1 MPMWGLSMW
10 LAVIAAVIL
19 LWRPL
24 LHQRSTAASFACH
37 ALMALPFFALASR
50 FLANDTS
57 FAHVVSY
64 GGEDLPLKYRFAAT
78 WAAREGPLL
87 LWVVWMSLLAYVWR
101 KKMPGEASELTHS
114 SRLRFVHGFSLLL
127 LLLAF
132 NLDPFKPSSG
142 NGLGQGLN
150 ELLQTD
156 LMVIHPPLIFL
167 AYSFCLHLAAV
178 SLSSMFYE
186 SKGIK
191 QRMLNIARPG
201 LLISTLGIGLG
212 GLWAYLI
219 LDWGGYWAWDPVE
232 TGSLLPWLVLV
243 LISHLR
249 TRPGK
254 TSDSAWIG
262 AGLAAG
268 GAALFATLV
277 TRAGGVWAS
286 SVHTF
291 VTNSESSPPSDAFSR
306 MLVLKTDSTAGVEV
320 ITYLVVLLLL
330 MGFWLQLK
338 SNTNPERVLAKRTI
352 GMFALPF
359 AGVLSALVLRTYFE
373 QTCDLSNLS
382 LCSSMEMSLY
392 AYAPSLFFASIVLV
406 PMAVQ
411 SYGQHPISVT
421 KDGWNFIGL
430 FSNQSHNRSS
440 LMLPLLLLIAAV
452 VYMTSANFLYTAF
465 FLVLFVPLFFSIDAT
480 KEWAIGAAGVVL
492 GLAGAWSGLIEIA
505 SAALVMF
512 FFILPWLL
520 SPEPNEPSKFS
531 LFERSSQQKL
541 ALWGSVMIVGTY
553 LILTVIL
560 LVASIDSINFEGH
573 ELYGTPFLMAVA
585 GSFFLYTNR
594 KHEARRNVW
603 LLTGTLLISVIL
615 SILQPSAF
623 GMDSSTAMS
632 ALVVRGVLAWLTLP
646 IVLLVIV
653 PMLKEVIVTQ
663 GIERNKKPI
672 WKRIPFGAHLVHLGL
687 LLLLIGH
694 VYTTVLVDRGDA
706 SHRVT
711 MVKDEAVIHGNY
723 GYEFTGLRMT
733 SDDLEVGDGYVGIQ
747 IDVYALD
754 GDNLGEKIGTVEP
767 GMLRFDTTTDTGFI
781 VQSRSRSEVDT
792 LSRWNGDIVFI
803 FDGSQANGLMQ
814 QTALDGPESIELVRV
829 TVYDLP
835 ASHLVWLG
843 WVTMLIGMGVVVL
856 GDFDKNRQ
864 LRPHK
869 AESNE
874 EE

>member
-1 MPMWGLSMW
+1 MW
-10 LAVIAAVIL
+10 LAVIAAIIL
-19 LWRPL
+19 LFRPL
-24 LHQRSTAASFACH
+24 LHQRSNAASLVCH
-37 ALMALPFFALASR
+37 LLVALPFFALASR
-50 FLANDTS
+50 FLTNDTS

-87 LWVVWMSLLAYVWR
+87 LWVMWMSLLAFVWR
-101 KKMPGEASELTHS
+101 RRMPGENDGQTHA
-114 SRLRFVHGFSLLL
+114 SRLRFVHGFNLLL
-127 LLLAF
+127 ILLAF
-132 NLDPFKPSSG
+132 NLDPFRPSSG
-142 NGLGQGLN
+142 NALGQGLN

-178 SLSSMFYE
+178 SLSSMFFE
-186 SKGIK
+186 SQGIK
-191 QRMLNIARPG
+191 QRMLSIARPG
-201 LLISTLGIGLG
+201 IFVSTLGIGLG

-243 LISHLR
+243 LILHLR

-254 TSDSAWIG
+254 TADSTWIG

-320 ITYLVVLLLL
+320 MTYLVVLLLL
-330 MGFWLQLK
+330 IGFWLQLK
-338 SNTNPERVLAKRTI
+338 SNMDSQKSINPRTI
-352 GMFALPF
+352 GFFALPF
-359 AGVLSALVLRTYFE
+359 AGVLSALGLRAYVE
-373 QTCDLSNLS
+373 QTCDLSILS
-382 LCSSMEMSLY
+382 SCSFPIEMSLY
-392 AYAPSLFFASIVLV
+392 AYAPMLFFVGVVLA

-411 SYGQHPISVT
+411 SYGRHQIT
-421 KDGWNFIGL
+421 KSMDGWSFIGQ
-430 FSNQSHNRSS
+430 FSKKDQESS
-440 LMLPLLLLIAAV
+440 SMLLPLFVVIAAV
-452 VYMTSANFLYTAF
+452 VYFATSDFLYTVL
-465 FLVLFVPLFFSIDAT
+465 FLVLFVPMFFSKDAT
-480 KEWAIGAAGVVL
+480 QEWALGAAGVIL
-492 GLAGAWSGLIEIA
+492 GLAGAWSGLIEIP

-512 FFILPWLL
+512 FFIVPWLL
-520 SPEPNEPSKFS
+520 SPEHDEASKFT
-531 LFERSSQQKL
+531 LFERKSQQKF
-541 ALWGSVMIVGTY
+541 ALWCSVMVVGTY
-553 LILTVIL
+553 LILTVVL
-560 LVASIDSINFEGH
+560 LISSIDSINFEGH
-573 ELYGTPFLMAVA
+573 ELYGTPFLIAVA
-585 GSFFLYTNR
+585 TSLFLYTNR
-594 KHEARRNVW
+594 KHDAQRNFW
-603 LLTGTLLISVIL
+603 LLSGTLLVSIFL
-615 SILQPSAF
+615 SIWQPTAF
-623 GMDSSTAMS
+623 GMDSSTSMS

-646 IVLLVIV
+646 IVLLVII
-653 PMLKEVIVTQ
+653 PMMKEVIVTQ
-663 GIERNKKPI
+663 GIERKRQPI
-672 WKRIPFGAHLVHLGL
+672 WRRIPFGAHLVHLGL

-711 MVKDEAVIHGNY
+711 MVKDETVIHGNY

-733 SDDLEVGDGYVGIQ
+733 SEDLEVGDGYVGIQ

-754 GDNLGEKIGTVEP
+754 GEVIGDKIGTVEP
-767 GMLRFDTTTDTGFI
+767 GMLRFDTSTDTGFVI
-781 VQSRSRSEVDT
+781 QSRSRSEVDT

-814 QTALDGPESIELVRV
+814 QTAVDGPKSIELVRV

-843 WVTMLIGMGVVVL
+843 WTTMLLGMGVVVL
-856 GDFDKNRQ
+856 GDSSKNRPLNEHHQ
-864 LRPHK
+864 FSK
-869 AESNE
+869 E

>member
-1 MPMWGLSMW
+1 MPMWGLTMW

-19 LWRPL
+19 LLRPL

-37 ALMALPFFALASR
+37 AMMALPFFALASR
-50 FLANDTS
+50 FMANDTS

-178 SLSSMFYE
+178 SLSSMFFE

-191 QRMLNIARPG
+191 QRMLTIARPG
-201 LLISTLGIGLG
+201 LLVSTLGIGLG

-338 SNTNPERVLAKRTI
+338 SNTNPERVLTKRTI

-359 AGVLSALVLRTYFE
+359 AGVLSALALRTYFE

-411 SYGQHPISVT
+411 SYGQHPISET
-421 KDGWNFIGL
+421 KDGWNFVGL

-440 LMLPLLLLIAAV
+440 LLLPLLLLIAAV
-452 VYMTSANFLYTAF
+452 VYMTSTNFLFTAF

-531 LFERSSQQKL
+531 LFERGSQQKL

-573 ELYGTPFLMAVA
+573 ELYGTPFVMAVA

-594 KHEARRNVW
+594 KHEAHRNVW
-603 LLTGTLLISVIL
+603 LLTGTLLISVLL

-663 GIERNKKPI
+663 GIERKKESI

-747 IDVYALD
+747 IDVYALE

-767 GMLRFDTTTDTGFI
+767 GMLRFDTKTDTGFV

-864 LRPHK
+864 LRQHK
-869 AESNE
+869 VESNE

>member
-1 MPMWGLSMW
+1 MW

-19 LWRPL
+19 LLRPL

-37 ALMALPFFALASR
+37 AMMALPFFALASR
-50 FLANDTS
+50 FMANDTS

-178 SLSSMFYE
+178 SLSSMFFE

-191 QRMLNIARPG
+191 QRMLTIARPG
-201 LLISTLGIGLG
+201 LLVSTLGIGLG

-338 SNTNPERVLAKRTI
+338 SNTNPERVLTKRTI

-359 AGVLSALVLRTYFE
+359 AGVLSALALRTYFE

-411 SYGQHPISVT
+411 SYGQHPISET
-421 KDGWNFIGL
+421 KDGWNFVGL

-440 LMLPLLLLIAAV
+440 LLLPLLLLIAAV
-452 VYMTSANFLYTAF
+452 VYMTSTNFLFTAF

-531 LFERSSQQKL
+531 LFERGSQQKL

-573 ELYGTPFLMAVA
+573 ELYGTPFVMAVA

-594 KHEARRNVW
+594 KHEAHRNVW
-603 LLTGTLLISVIL
+603 LLTGTLLISVLL

-663 GIERNKKPI
+663 GIERKKESI

-747 IDVYALD
+747 IDVYALE

-767 GMLRFDTTTDTGFI
+767 GMLRFDTKTDTGFV

-864 LRPHK
+864 LRQHK
-869 AESNE
+869 VESNE

>member
-1 MPMWGLSMW
+1 MPMWGLTMW

-19 LWRPL
+19 LLRPL

-114 SRLRFVHGFSLLL
+114 SRLRFVHGFNLLL

-186 SKGIK
+186 SKGIN
-191 QRMLNIARPG
+191 QRMLSIARPG

-338 SNTNPERVLAKRTI
+338 SNTNPERVLTKRTI

-359 AGVLSALVLRTYFE
+359 AGVLSALILRAYFE

-392 AYAPSLFFASIVLV
+392 AYAPSVFFASIVLV

-411 SYGQHPISVT
+411 SYGQHPISET

-440 LMLPLLLLIAAV
+440 LLLPLLLLIAAV

-531 LFERSSQQKL
+531 LFERKSQQKL

-594 KHEARRNVW
+594 IHEARRNVW
-603 LLTGTLLISVIL
+603 LLSGTLLISVLL

-663 GIERNKKPI
+663 GIERNKEPI

-711 MVKDEAVIHGNY
+711 MVKDEAVIHGSY

-747 IDVYALD
+747 IDVYALE
-754 GDNLGEKIGTVEP
+754 GNNLGEKIGTVEP
-767 GMLRFDTTTDTGFI
+767 GMLRFDTTTDTGFV

-864 LRPHK
+864 LRTHK
-869 AESNE
+869 VESNE

>member
-1 MPMWGLSMW
+1 MW

-19 LWRPL
+19 LLRPL

-37 ALMALPFFALASR
+37 AMMALPFFALASR
-50 FLANDTS
+50 FMANDTS

-178 SLSSMFYE
+178 SLSSMFFE

-191 QRMLNIARPG
+191 QRMLTIARPG
-201 LLISTLGIGLG
+201 LLVSTLGIGLG

-338 SNTNPERVLAKRTI
+338 SNTNPERVLTKRTI

-359 AGVLSALVLRTYFE
+359 AGVLSALALRTYFE

-411 SYGQHPISVT
+411 SYGQHPISET
-421 KDGWNFIGL
+421 KDGWNFVGL

-440 LMLPLLLLIAAV
+440 LLLPLLLLIAAV
-452 VYMTSANFLYTAF
+452 VYMTSTNFLFTAF

-531 LFERSSQQKL
+531 LFERGSQQKL

-573 ELYGTPFLMAVA
+573 ELYGTPFVMAVA

-594 KHEARRNVW
+594 KHEAHRNVW
-603 LLTGTLLISVIL
+603 LLTVTLLISVLL

-663 GIERNKKPI
+663 GIERKKESI

-747 IDVYALD
+747 IDVYALE

-767 GMLRFDTTTDTGFI
+767 GMLRFDTKTDTGFV

-864 LRPHK
+864 LRQHK
-869 AESNE
+869 VESNE

>member
-1 MPMWGLSMW
+1 MW

-19 LWRPL
+19 LLRPL

-114 SRLRFVHGFSLLL
+114 SRLRFVHGFNLLL

-191 QRMLNIARPG
+191 QRMLSIARPG

-338 SNTNPERVLAKRTI
+338 SNTNPERVLTKRTI

-359 AGVLSALVLRTYFE
+359 AGVLSALILRAYFE

-392 AYAPSLFFASIVLV
+392 AYAPSVFFASIVLV

-411 SYGQHPISVT
+411 SYGQHPISET

-440 LMLPLLLLIAAV
+440 LLLPLLLLIAAV

-505 SAALVMF
+505 SAALVML

-531 LFERSSQQKL
+531 LFERKSQQKL

-594 KHEARRNVW
+594 RHEARRNVW
-603 LLTGTLLISVIL
+603 LLTGTMLISVLL

-663 GIERNKKPI
+663 GIEHNKKPI

-687 LLLLIGH
+687 LLLLLGH

-747 IDVYALD
+747 IDVYALE
-754 GDNLGEKIGTVEP
+754 GNNLGEKIGTVEP
-767 GMLRFDTTTDTGFI
+767 GMLRFDTTTDTGFV

-843 WVTMLIGMGVVVL
+843 WVTMLVGMGVVVL

-869 AESNE
+869 VESNE

>member
-1 MPMWGLSMW
+1 MW

-19 LWRPL
+19 LLRPL

-37 ALMALPFFALASR
+37 AMMALPFFALASR
-50 FLANDTS
+50 FMANDTS

-132 NLDPFKPSSG
+132 NLDPFKPSLG

-178 SLSSMFYE
+178 SLSSMFFE

-191 QRMLNIARPG
+191 QRMLTIARPG

-338 SNTNPERVLAKRTI
+338 SNTNPERVLTKRTI

-359 AGVLSALVLRTYFE
+359 AGVLSALILRAYFE

-411 SYGQHPISVT
+411 SYGQHPISET
-421 KDGWNFIGL
+421 KDGWNFVGL

-440 LMLPLLLLIAAV
+440 LLLPLLLLIAAV
-452 VYMTSANFLYTAF
+452 VYMTSTNFLFTAF

-531 LFERSSQQKL
+531 LFERGSQQKL

-573 ELYGTPFLMAVA
+573 ELYGTPFVMAVA

-594 KHEARRNVW
+594 KHEAHRNVW
-603 LLTGTLLISVIL
+603 LLTGTLLISVLL

-663 GIERNKKPI
+663 GIERKKESI

-747 IDVYALD
+747 IDVYALE

-767 GMLRFDTTTDTGFI
+767 GMLRFDTKTDTGFV

-803 FDGSQANGLMQ
+803 FDGSQANGLIQ

-864 LRPHK
+864 LRQHIV
-869 AESNE
+869 ESNE

>member
-19 LWRPL
+19 LLRPL

-37 ALMALPFFALASR
+37 AFMALPFFALASR

-114 SRLRFVHGFSLLL
+114 SRLRFIHGFSLLL

-191 QRMLNIARPG
+191 QRMLTIARPG

-219 LDWGGYWAWDPVE
+219 LDWGGFWAWDPVE

-254 TSDSAWIG
+254 TSESAWIG

-320 ITYLVVLLLL
+320 IT
-330 MGFWLQLK
+330 
-338 SNTNPERVLAKRTI
+338 
-352 GMFALPF
+352 
-359 AGVLSALVLRTYFE
+359 
-373 QTCDLSNLS
+373 
-382 LCSSMEMSLY
+382 
-392 AYAPSLFFASIVLV
+392 
-406 PMAVQ
+406 
-411 SYGQHPISVT
+411 
-421 KDGWNFIGL
+421 
-430 FSNQSHNRSS
+430 
-440 LMLPLLLLIAAV
+440 
-452 VYMTSANFLYTAF
+452 
-465 FLVLFVPLFFSIDAT
+465 
-480 KEWAIGAAGVVL
+480 
-492 GLAGAWSGLIEIA
+492 
-505 SAALVMF
+505 
-512 FFILPWLL
+512 
-520 SPEPNEPSKFS
+520 
-531 LFERSSQQKL
+531 
-541 ALWGSVMIVGTY
+541 
-553 LILTVIL
+553 
-560 LVASIDSINFEGH
+560 
-573 ELYGTPFLMAVA
+573 
-585 GSFFLYTNR
+585 
-594 KHEARRNVW
+594 
-603 LLTGTLLISVIL
+603 
-615 SILQPSAF
+615 
-623 GMDSSTAMS
+623 
-632 ALVVRGVLAWLTLP
+632 
-646 IVLLVIV
+646 
-653 PMLKEVIVTQ
+653 
-663 GIERNKKPI
+663 I
-672 WKRIPFGAHLVHLGL
+672 W
-687 LLLLIGH
+687 
-694 VYTTVLVDRGDA
+694 
-706 SHRVT
+706 
-711 MVKDEAVIHGNY
+711 
-723 GYEFTGLRMT
+723 
-733 SDDLEVGDGYVGIQ
+733 
-747 IDVYALD
+747 
-754 GDNLGEKIGTVEP
+754 
-767 GMLRFDTTTDTGFI
+767 
-781 VQSRSRSEVDT
+781 
-792 LSRWNGDIVFI
+792 
-803 FDGSQANGLMQ
+803 
-814 QTALDGPESIELVRV
+814 
-829 TVYDLP
+829 
-835 ASHLVWLG
+835 
-843 WVTMLIGMGVVVL
+843 
-856 GDFDKNRQ
+856 
-864 LRPHK
+864 
-869 AESNE
+869 
-874 EE
+874 

>member
-1 MPMWGLSMW
+1 MWGLTMW

-19 LWRPL
+19 LLRPL

-37 ALMALPFFALASR
+37 AMMALPFFALASR
-50 FLANDTS
+50 FMANDTS

-178 SLSSMFYE
+178 SLSSMFFE

-191 QRMLNIARPG
+191 QRMLTIARPG
-201 LLISTLGIGLG
+201 LLVSTLGIGLG

-338 SNTNPERVLAKRTI
+338 SNTNPERVLTKRTI

-359 AGVLSALVLRTYFE
+359 AGVLSALALRTYFE

-411 SYGQHPISVT
+411 SYGQHPISET
-421 KDGWNFIGL
+421 KDGWNFVGL

-440 LMLPLLLLIAAV
+440 LLLPLLLLIAAV
-452 VYMTSANFLYTAF
+452 VYMTSTNFLFTAF

-531 LFERSSQQKL
+531 LFERGSQQKL

-573 ELYGTPFLMAVA
+573 ELYGTPFVMAVA

-594 KHEARRNVW
+594 KHEAHRNVW
-603 LLTGTLLISVIL
+603 LLTGTLLISVLL

-663 GIERNKKPI
+663 GIERKKESI

-747 IDVYALD
+747 IDVYALE

-767 GMLRFDTTTDTGFI
+767 GMLRFDTKTDTGFV

-864 LRPHK
+864 LRQHK
-869 AESNE
+869 VESNE

>member
-1 MPMWGLSMW
+1 
-10 LAVIAAVIL
+10 
-19 LWRPL
+19 
-24 LHQRSTAASFACH
+24 
-37 ALMALPFFALASR
+37 
-50 FLANDTS
+50 
-57 FAHVVSY
+57 
-64 GGEDLPLKYRFAAT
+64 
-78 WAAREGPLL
+78 
-87 LWVVWMSLLAYVWR
+87 
-101 KKMPGEASELTHS
+101 
-114 SRLRFVHGFSLLL
+114 
-127 LLLAF
+127 
-132 NLDPFKPSSG
+132 
-142 NGLGQGLN
+142 
-150 ELLQTD
+150 
-156 LMVIHPPLIFL
+156 
-167 AYSFCLHLAAV
+167 
-178 SLSSMFYE
+178 
-186 SKGIK
+186 
-191 QRMLNIARPG
+191 
-201 LLISTLGIGLG
+201 
-212 GLWAYLI
+212 
-219 LDWGGYWAWDPVE
+219 
-232 TGSLLPWLVLV
+232 
-243 LISHLR
+243 
-249 TRPGK
+249 
-254 TSDSAWIG
+254 
-262 AGLAAG
+262 
-268 GAALFATLV
+268 
-277 TRAGGVWAS
+277 
-286 SVHTF
+286 
-291 VTNSESSPPSDAFSR
+291 
-306 MLVLKTDSTAGVEV
+306 
-320 ITYLVVLLLL
+320 
-330 MGFWLQLK
+330 
-338 SNTNPERVLAKRTI
+338 
-352 GMFALPF
+352 
-359 AGVLSALVLRTYFE
+359 
-373 QTCDLSNLS
+373 
-382 LCSSMEMSLY
+382 
-392 AYAPSLFFASIVLV
+392 
-406 PMAVQ
+406 
-411 SYGQHPISVT
+411 
-421 KDGWNFIGL
+421 
-430 FSNQSHNRSS
+430 
-440 LMLPLLLLIAAV
+440 MLPLLLLIAAV
-452 VYMTSANFLYTAF
+452 VYMTSANFLYAAF

-492 GLAGAWSGLIEIA
+492 GLAGAWSGLVEIA

-594 KHEARRNVW
+594 KHEARRNFW
-603 LLTGTLLISVIL
+603 LLTGTLLISVLL

-663 GIERNKKPI
+663 GIERKKEPI

-767 GMLRFDTTTDTGFI
+767 GMLRFDTTTDTGFV

-864 LRPHK
+864 LRTHK
-869 AESNE
+869 VESNE

>member
-19 LWRPL
+19 LLRPL

-37 ALMALPFFALASR
+37 AFMALPFFALASR

-114 SRLRFVHGFSLLL
+114 TRLRFIHGFSLLL

-191 QRMLNIARPG
+191 QRMLTIARPG

-254 TSDSAWIG
+254 TSESAWIG

-338 SNTNPERVLAKRTI
+338 SNTNPERVLTKRTI

-411 SYGQHPISVT
+411 SYGQHPISET

-594 KHEARRNVW
+594 KHEARRNIW
-603 LLTGTLLISVIL
+603 LLTGTLLISVLL

-663 GIERNKKPI
+663 GIERKKEPI

-767 GMLRFDTTTDTGFI
+767 GMLRFDTTTDTGFV

-864 LRPHK
+864 LRTHK
-869 AESNE
+869 VESNE

>member
-1 MPMWGLSMW
+1 MW

-19 LWRPL
+19 LLRPL

-37 ALMALPFFALASR
+37 AMMALPFFALASR
-50 FLANDTS
+50 FMANDTS

-132 NLDPFKPSSG
+132 NLDPFKPSLG

-178 SLSSMFYE
+178 SLSSMFFE

-191 QRMLNIARPG
+191 QRMLTIARPG
-201 LLISTLGIGLG
+201 LLVSTLGIGLG

-338 SNTNPERVLAKRTI
+338 SNTNPERVLTKRTI

-359 AGVLSALVLRTYFE
+359 AGVLSALALRTYFE

-411 SYGQHPISVT
+411 SYGQHPISET
-421 KDGWNFIGL
+421 KDGWNFVGL
-430 FSNQSHNRSS
+430 FSNHSHNRSS
-440 LMLPLLLLIAAV
+440 LLLPLLLLIAAV
-452 VYMTSANFLYTAF
+452 VYMTSTNFLFTAF

-531 LFERSSQQKL
+531 LFERGSQQKL

-573 ELYGTPFLMAVA
+573 ELYGTPFVMAVA

-594 KHEARRNVW
+594 KHEAHRNVW
-603 LLTGTLLISVIL
+603 LLTGTLLISVLL

-663 GIERNKKPI
+663 GIERKKESI

-747 IDVYALD
+747 IDVYALE

-767 GMLRFDTTTDTGFI
+767 GMLRFDTKTDTGFV

-864 LRPHK
+864 LRQHK
-869 AESNE
+869 VESNE

>member
-1 MPMWGLSMW
+1 MPMWGLTMW

-19 LWRPL
+19 LLRPL

-37 ALMALPFFALASR
+37 AMMALPFFALASR
-50 FLANDTS
+50 FMANDTS

-132 NLDPFKPSSG
+132 NLDPFKPSLG

-178 SLSSMFYE
+178 SLSSMFFE

-191 QRMLNIARPG
+191 QRMLTIARPG
-201 LLISTLGIGLG
+201 LLVSTLGIGLG

-338 SNTNPERVLAKRTI
+338 SNTNPERVLTKRTI

-359 AGVLSALVLRTYFE
+359 AGVLSALALRTYFE

-411 SYGQHPISVT
+411 SYGQHPISET
-421 KDGWNFIGL
+421 KDGWNFVGL

-440 LMLPLLLLIAAV
+440 LLLPLLLLIAAV
-452 VYMTSANFLYTAF
+452 VYMTSTNFLFTAF

-531 LFERSSQQKL
+531 LFERGSQQKL

-573 ELYGTPFLMAVA
+573 ELYGTPFVMAVA

-594 KHEARRNVW
+594 KHEAHRNVW
-603 LLTGTLLISVIL
+603 LLTGTLLISVLL

-663 GIERNKKPI
+663 GIERKKESI

-747 IDVYALD
+747 IDVYALE

-767 GMLRFDTTTDTGFI
+767 GMLRFDTKTDTGFV

-864 LRPHK
+864 LRQHK
-869 AESNE
+869 VESNE